1 MNQQLEGEKLAL
13 TEQQL
18 LAQAEYLLRNRPE
31 IDDIDNEEGL
41 VWRADI
47 RALFTV
53 ANRIDLKS
61 EFLILESRLKS
72 STFRYDALP
81 QIFVI
86 LRQLISEVRL
96 KTLGPI
102 SSALSSG
109 QMFDYFDS
117 VRKIIETATKDILF
131 IDPYLDAEFV
141 SRYLPHVHSN
151 VSVRLLGGKF
161 KTLVPAVDMYCKQNS
176 VSVEI
181 RESGELH
188 DRFVIVDKTNC
199 YQSGASF
206 KDGAKKADTIITEI
220 TDAFEPILD
229 LYETRWKN
237 GVVKYP

>member
-1 MNQQLEGEKLAL
+1 MAL

-31 IDDIDNEEGL
+31 INDIDNEEGL
-41 VWRADI
+41 AWRADI
-47 RALFTV
+47 RALFTI

-61 EFLILESRLKS
+61 EFLVLEPRLKS
-72 STFRYDALP
+72 SIYRYDALP

-86 LRQLISEVRL
+86 LRQFISEIRL
-96 KTLGPI
+96 KMLGPV

-117 VRKIIETATKDILF
+117 IRKIIETATKDILF

-141 SRYLPHVHSN
+141 SRYLPYVHSD

-161 KTLVPAVDMYCKQNS
+161 ATLVPAVDMYCKQHG
-176 VSVEI
+176 VSVEM
-181 RESGELH
+181 RDSGELH
-188 DRFVIVDKTNC
+188 DRFVILDKTNC

-220 TDAFEPILD
+220 TDAFEPVLS
-229 LYETRWKN
+229 LYETRWEN
-237 GVVKYP
+237 GVLKYP